1 MKLVETQLLTRIRC
15 CWNED
20 FLFLKGLTSHRRH
33 FFHFGR
39 FLPPCN
45 RTVDWN
51 FLAITEKKNVPRS
64 SLLRGCFFSAPGFR
78 NVANVFLMA
87 DRCRFG
93 ASLSVHLDDTR
104 PSRLIGRVG
113 LVSQSF
119 QSAIIMKKGRKIDS
133 PKLESIKQLAYI
145 CAVFRNRKK
154 T

>member
-51 FLAITEKKNVPRS
+51 FLAITEKKTCLDHR
-64 SLLRGCFFSAPGFR
+64 FFE
-78 NVANVFLMA
+78 VVFFPPL
-87 DRCRFG
+87 
-93 ASLSVHLDDTR
+93 ASET
-104 PSRLIGRVG
+104 
-113 LVSQSF
+113 SQMF
-119 QSAIIMKKGRKIDS
+119 
-133 PKLESIKQLAYI
+133 
-145 CAVFRNRKK
+145 F
-154 T
+154 